1 LTGQWIAHDLRDELV
16 DFVQDWSKKTEI
28 AYEQLLRWIELSSR
42 KFRDWR
48 ERYGKVT
55 EHNHQ
60 VPRDHWL
67 EKWEKEAIVKF
78 FHEYPLE
85 GYRRLC
91 FMMLDRDM
99 VAVSPA
105 SVYRVLKAEGL
116 LANRWQKPTRK
127 GSGFVQ
133 PLEPH
138 EHWHI
143 DFSYVNVGG
152 TFYYLCSILDGCS
165 RAIVHWEI
173 REAMKEA
180 DAELVL
186 QRAREKHPQARP
198 RIISDNGPQFVAKDF
213 REFLRLWQTSHVF
226 TSPHYPQSNGKL
238 ERYHRTLKE
247 QAIRP
252 KTPLTLEDAR
262 RVVGEFVEHYNAVRL
277 HSALGYVTPQD
288 RLAGRHTEIYAA
300 RDRKL
305 EAAREQRR
313 QRRANLEFWL

>member
-1 LTGQWIAHDLRDELV
+1 MV
-16 DFVQDWSKKTEI
+16 DFVRHWSEQSEI
-28 AYEQLLRWIELSSR
+28 CYEQLLRWIQLSSR

-48 ERYGKVT
+48 TRYGKAN
-55 EHNHQ
+55 EHNHL

-67 EKWEKEAIVKF
+67 EMWEKEAIVKF

-91 FMMLDRDM
+91 FMMLDRDI

-116 LANRWQKPTRK
+116 LANRWQKPSRK
-127 GSGFVQ
+127 GTGFVQ
-133 PLEPH
+133 PLAPH
-138 EHWHI
+138 DHWHI

-165 RAIVHWEI
+165 RSIVHWEI

-186 QRAREKHPQARP
+186 QRAREKFPQARP
-198 RIISDNGPQFVAKDF
+198 QIISDNGPQFVAKDF
-213 REFLRLWQTSHVF
+213 KEFLRQWQTTHVL

-262 RVVGEFVEHYNAVRL
+262 RVVGEFVEHYNTVRL

-288 RLAGRHTEIYAA
+288 RLEGRHTEIYAT

-305 EAAREQRR
+305 EEAREARR
-313 QRRANLEFWL
+313 QRRANPEFWL

>member
-1 LTGQWIAHDLRDELV
+1 MRH
-16 DFVQDWSKKTEI
+16 WSERSEI
-28 AYEQLLRWIELSSR
+28 CYEQLLKWIQLSSR

-48 ERYGKVT
+48 SRYGKAN
-55 EHNHQ
+55 EHNHL

-91 FMMLDRDM
+91 FMMLDRDI

-116 LANRWQKPTRK
+116 LANRWNKPSRK
-127 GSGFVQ
+127 GTGFVQ
-133 PLEPH
+133 PLAPH
-138 EHWHI
+138 DHWHI

-165 RAIVHWEI
+165 RSIVHWEI

-186 QRAREKHPQARP
+186 QRAREKFPRARP
-198 RIISDNGPQFVAKDF
+198 QIISDNGPQFVAKDF
-213 REFLRLWQTSHVF
+213 KEFLRQWQTTHVL

-262 RVVGEFVEHYNAVRL
+262 RVVGEFVEHYNTVRL
-277 HSALGYVTPQD
+277 HSALGYVTPRD
-288 RLAGRHTEIYAA
+288 RLEGRHTEIYAT

-305 EAAREQRR
+305 EAAREARR
-313 QRRANLEFWL
+313 QRRANLEFSL

>member
-1 LTGQWIAHDLRDELV
+1 MSWVAHDIRDELV
-16 DFVQDWSKKTEI
+16 DFVRHWSERTEI
-28 AYEQLLRWIELSSR
+28 CYEQLLGWIELSAR

-48 ERYGKVT
+48 VRYGKVN
-55 EHNHQ
+55 EHNYL

-67 EKWEKEAIVKF
+67 EEWEKKAIIDF
-78 FHEYPLE
+78 YYQYPLE

-91 FMMLDRDM
+91 FMMLDRDL

-116 LANRWQKPTRK
+116 LGNRWQKPSRK
-127 GSGFVQ
+127 GTGFVQ
-133 PLEPH
+133 PLAPH
-138 EHWHI
+138 DHWHI

-165 RAIVHWEI
+165 RFIVHWEI

-180 DAELVL
+180 DAEIVL
-186 QRAREKHPQARP
+186 QRAREKYPQARP
-198 RIISDNGPQFVAKDF
+198 QIISDNGPQFVAKDF
-213 REFLRLWQTSHVF
+213 KEFLRLWQTTHVY

-252 KTPLTLEDAR
+252 KTPLSLEDAR
-262 RVVGEFVEHYNAVRL
+262 RVVAEFVEHYNTVRL

-288 RLAGRHTEIYAA
+288 RMEGRHQEIYAA

-313 QRRANLEFWL
+313 QRRANLEIVL

>member
-1 LTGQWIAHDLRDELV
+1 MV
-16 DFVQDWSKKTEI
+16 DFVRHWSERTEI
-28 AYEQLLRWIELSSR
+28 CYEQLLRWIRLSSR

-48 ERYGKVT
+48 TRYGKAN
-55 EHNHQ
+55 EHNHL

-67 EKWEKEAIVKF
+67 EEWEKAAIVKF
-78 FHEYPLE
+78 FGEYPLE

-91 FMMLDRDM
+91 FMMLDRNI
-99 VAVSPA
+99 VAASPA

-116 LANRWQKPTRK
+116 LANRWNKPSRK
-127 GSGFVQ
+127 GTGFVQ
-133 PLEPH
+133 PLAPH
-138 EHWHI
+138 DHWHI

-152 TFYYLCSILDGCS
+152 TFYYLCSVLDGCS
-165 RAIVHWEI
+165 RSIVHWEI

-186 QRAREKHPQARP
+186 QRAREKFPQARP
-198 RIISDNGPQFVAKDF
+198 QIISDNGPQFVAKDF
-213 REFLRLWQTSHVF
+213 KEYLRQWQTRHVL
-226 TSPHYPQSNGKL
+226 TSPYYPQSNGKL

-262 RVVGEFVEHYNAVRL
+262 RVVREFVEHYNTVRL

-288 RLAGRHTEIYAA
+288 RLAGRHIEIYAT

-305 EAAREQRR
+305 EAAREARRR
-313 QRRANLEFWL
+313 QRANPQFSL

>member
-1 LTGQWIAHDLRDELV
+1 MV
-16 DFVQDWSKKTEI
+16 DFVRHWSESSEI
-28 AYEQLLRWIELSSR
+28 CYEQLLKWIELSSR

-48 ERYGKVT
+48 SRYGKAN
-55 EHNHQ
+55 EHNHL

-67 EKWEKEAIVKF
+67 ETWEKDAIVKF
-78 FHEYPLE
+78 FGEYPLE

-91 FMMLDRDM
+91 FMMLDRDI

-116 LANRWQKPTRK
+116 LASRWQKPSRK
-127 GSGFVQ
+127 GTGFVQ

-165 RAIVHWEI
+165 RSIVHWEI

-213 REFLRLWQTSHVF
+213 KEFLRQWQTTHVL

-262 RVVGEFVEHYNAVRL
+262 RVVGEFVEHYNTVRL

-288 RLAGRHTEIYAA
+288 RLAGRQREIFAA

-305 EAAREQRR
+305 EAAREKRR
-313 QRRANLEFWL
+313 QKRASAQ

>member
-1 LTGQWIAHDLRDELV
+1 VRH
-16 DFVQDWSKKTEI
+16 WSEQTEI
-28 AYEQLLRWIELSSR
+28 CYEQLLQWIELSSR

-48 ERYGKVT
+48 GRYGKAN
-55 EHNHQ
+55 EHNHL

-67 EKWEKEAIVKF
+67 EEWEKKAIVEF
-78 FHEYPLE
+78 FRTFPLE

-91 FMMLDRDM
+91 FMMLDREV

-116 LANRWQKPTRK
+116 LANRWQKPSRK
-127 GSGFVQ
+127 GTGFVQ
-133 PLEPH
+133 PLAPH
-138 EHWHI
+138 DHWHI

-165 RAIVHWEI
+165 RSIVHWEI

-180 DAELVL
+180 DAEIVL

-198 RIISDNGPQFVAKDF
+198 QIISDNGPQFVAKDF
-213 REFLRLWQTSHVF
+213 KEFLRLWQTTHVF

-252 KTPLTLEDAR
+252 KTPLSLEDAR
-262 RVVGEFVEHYNAVRL
+262 RVVAEFVEHYNTVRL
-277 HSALGYVTPQD
+277 HSALGYVTPKD
-288 RLAGRHTEIYAA
+288 RLEGRHREIYAA

-305 EAAREQRR
+305 EAARERRR
-313 QRRANLEFWL
+313 QRRANAQGV

>member
-1 LTGQWIAHDLRDELV
+1 MRH
-16 DFVQDWSKKTEI
+16 WSEQSEI
-28 AYEQLLRWIELSSR
+28 CYEQLLRWIQLSSR

-48 ERYGKVT
+48 SRYGKAN
-55 EHNHQ
+55 EHNHL

-67 EKWEKEAIVKF
+67 ERWEKEAIVKF

-91 FMMLDRDM
+91 FMMLDRDI

-116 LANRWQKPTRK
+116 LANRWNKPSRK
-127 GSGFVQ
+127 GTGFVQ
-133 PLEPH
+133 PLAPH
-138 EHWHI
+138 DHWHI

-165 RAIVHWEI
+165 RSIVHWEI

-186 QRAREKHPQARP
+186 QRAREKFPQARP
-198 RIISDNGPQFVAKDF
+198 QIISDNGPQFVAKDF
-213 REFLRLWQTSHVF
+213 KEFLRLWQTSHVL

-262 RVVGEFVEHYNAVRL
+262 RVVGEFVEHYNTVRL
-277 HSALGYVTPQD
+277 HSALGYVTPKD
-288 RLAGRHTEIYAA
+288 RLEGRHTEIYAT

-305 EAAREQRR
+305 EAAREARR
-313 QRRANLEFWL
+313 QRRANPELAL

>member
-1 LTGQWIAHDLRDELV
+1 MSWVAHDIRDELV
-16 DFVQDWSKKTEI
+16 DFVRHWSERTEI
-28 AYEQLLRWIELSSR
+28 CYEQLLGWIELSAR

-48 ERYGKVT
+48 VRYGKVN
-55 EHNHQ
+55 EHNYL

-67 EKWEKEAIVKF
+67 EEWEKKAIIDF
-78 FHEYPLE
+78 YYQYPLE

-91 FMMLDRDM
+91 FMMLDRDL

-116 LANRWQKPTRK
+116 LGNRWQKPSRK
-127 GSGFVQ
+127 GTGFVQ
-133 PLEPH
+133 PLAPH
-138 EHWHI
+138 DHWHI

-165 RAIVHWEI
+165 RFIVHWEI

-180 DAELVL
+180 DAEIVL
-186 QRAREKHPQARP
+186 QRAREKYPQARP
-198 RIISDNGPQFVAKDF
+198 QIISDNGPQFVAKDF
-213 REFLRLWQTSHVF
+213 KEFLRLWQTTHVY

-252 KTPLTLEDAR
+252 KTPLSLEDAR
-262 RVVGEFVEHYNAVRL
+262 RVVAEFVEHYNTVRL

-288 RLAGRHTEIYAA
+288 RLEGRHQEIYAA

-313 QRRANLEFWL
+313 QRRANLEIVL

>member
-1 LTGQWIAHDLRDELV
+1 MRH
-16 DFVQDWSKKTEI
+16 WSERSEI
-28 AYEQLLRWIELSSR
+28 SYEQLLRWIQLSSR

-48 ERYGKVT
+48 SRYGKAN
-55 EHNHQ
+55 EHNHL

-67 EKWEKEAIVKF
+67 QGWEKEAIVTF
-78 FHEYPLE
+78 YHEYPLE

-91 FMMLDRDM
+91 FMMLDRDI
-99 VAVSPA
+99 VAISPA

-116 LANRWQKPTRK
+116 LANRWQKPSRK
-127 GSGFVQ
+127 GTGFVQ
-133 PLEPH
+133 PLAPH
-138 EHWHI
+138 DHWHI

-165 RAIVHWEI
+165 RSIVHWEI

-186 QRAREKHPQARP
+186 QRAREKFPQARP
-198 RIISDNGPQFVAKDF
+198 QIISDNGPQFVAKDF
-213 REFLRLWQTSHVF
+213 KEFLRLWQTTHVL

-262 RVVGEFVEHYNAVRL
+262 RIVGEFVEHYNTVRL
-277 HSALGYVTPQD
+277 HSALGYVTPKD
-288 RLAGRHTEIYAA
+288 RLDGRHQEIYAA

-305 EAAREQRR
+305 EAAREARR
-313 QRRANLEFWL
+313 QRRANPEFSL

>member
-1 LTGQWIAHDLRDELV
+1 MV
-16 DFVQDWSKKTEI
+16 DFVRHWSERTEI
-28 AYEQLLRWIELSSR
+28 CYEQLLRWIRLSSR

-48 ERYGKVT
+48 TRYGKAN
-55 EHNHQ
+55 EHNHL

-67 EKWEKEAIVKF
+67 EEWEKAAIVKF
-78 FHEYPLE
+78 FGEYPLE

-91 FMMLDRDM
+91 FMMLDRNI

-116 LANRWQKPTRK
+116 LANRWNKPSRK
-127 GSGFVQ
+127 GTGFVQ
-133 PLEPH
+133 PLAPH
-138 EHWHI
+138 DHWHI

-152 TFYYLCSILDGCS
+152 TFYYLCSVLDGCS
-165 RAIVHWEI
+165 RSIVHWEI

-186 QRAREKHPQARP
+186 QRAREKFPQARP
-198 RIISDNGPQFVAKDF
+198 QIISDNGPQFVAKDF
-213 REFLRLWQTSHVF
+213 KEYLRQWQTRHVL
-226 TSPHYPQSNGKL
+226 TSPYYPQSNGKL

-262 RVVGEFVEHYNAVRL
+262 RVVREFVEHYNTVRL

-288 RLAGRHTEIYAA
+288 RLAGRHIEIYAT

-305 EAAREQRR
+305 EAAREARRR
-313 QRRANLEFWL
+313 QRANPQFSL

>member
-1 LTGQWIAHDLRDELV
+1 MV
-16 DFVQDWSKKTEI
+16 DFVRHWSEQSEI
-28 AYEQLLRWIELSSR
+28 CYEQLLRWIQLSSR

-48 ERYGKVT
+48 SRYGKAN
-55 EHNHQ
+55 EHNHL

-91 FMMLDRDM
+91 FMMLDRDI

-116 LANRWQKPTRK
+116 LANRWNKPSRK
-127 GSGFVQ
+127 GTGFVQ
-133 PLEPH
+133 PLAPH
-138 EHWHI
+138 DHWHI

-165 RAIVHWEI
+165 RSIVHWEI

-186 QRAREKHPQARP
+186 QRAREKFPQARP
-198 RIISDNGPQFVAKDF
+198 QIISDNGPQFVAKDF
-213 REFLRLWQTSHVF
+213 KEFLRQWQTTHVL
-226 TSPHYPQSNGKL
+226 TSPYYPQSNGKL
-238 ERYHRTLKE
+238 ERFHRTLKE

-262 RVVGEFVEHYNAVRL
+262 RVVGEFVEHYNTVRL
-277 HSALGYVTPQD
+277 HSALGYVAPKD
-288 RLAGRHTEIYAA
+288 RLEGRHTEIYAT

-305 EAAREQRR
+305 EAAREARR
-313 QRRANLEFWL
+313 QRRANRELVL

>member
-1 LTGQWIAHDLRDELV
+1 LV
-16 DFVQDWSKKTEI
+16 DFVRHWSERSEI
-28 AYEQLLRWIELSSR
+28 CYEQLLKWIQLSSR

-48 ERYGKVT
+48 SRYGQAN
-55 EHNHQ
+55 EHNHL

-67 EKWEKEAIVKF
+67 EPWEQEAIVKF
-78 FHEYPLE
+78 FHKYPLE

-91 FMMLDRDM
+91 FMMLDEDI

-105 SVYRVLKAEGL
+105 SVYRVLKGEGL
-116 LANRWQKPTRK
+116 LANRWNKPSRK
-127 GSGFVQ
+127 GTGFVQ
-133 PLEPH
+133 PLAPH
-138 EHWHI
+138 DHWHI

-165 RAIVHWEI
+165 RSIVHWEI

-186 QRAREKHPQARP
+186 QRAREKFPHARP

-213 REFLRLWQTSHVF
+213 KEYLRQWQTTHVL

-247 QAIRP
+247 EAIRP

-262 RVVGEFVEHYNAVRL
+262 RVVGEFVEHYNTVRL
-277 HSALGYVTPQD
+277 HSALGYVTPQA
-288 RLAGRHTEIYAA
+288 RLEGRHTEIYAA

-305 EAAREQRR
+305 EAAREVRR
-313 QRRANLEFWL
+313 QRRANPQFCL

>member
-1 LTGQWIAHDLRDELV
+1 LV
-16 DFVQDWSKKTEI
+16 DFVRHWSQRSEI
-28 AYEQLLRWIELSSR
+28 GYEQLLRWIQLSSR

-48 ERYGKVT
+48 SRYGKAN
-55 EHNHQ
+55 EHNHL

-67 EKWEKEAIVKF
+67 EQWEKEAIVKF

-91 FMMLDRDM
+91 FMMLDRDL

-116 LANRWQKPTRK
+116 LANRWNKPSRK
-127 GSGFVQ
+127 GTGFVQ
-133 PLEPH
+133 PLAPH
-138 EHWHI
+138 DHWHI

-165 RAIVHWEI
+165 RSIVHWEI

-186 QRAREKHPQARP
+186 QRAREKFPQARP
-198 RIISDNGPQFVAKDF
+198 QIISDNGPQFVAKDF
-213 REFLRLWQTSHVF
+213 KEFLRQWQTTHVL

-262 RVVGEFVEHYNAVRL
+262 RVVAEFVEHYNTVRL
-277 HSALGYVTPQD
+277 HSALGYVTPKD
-288 RLAGRHTEIYAA
+288 RLEDRHKEIYAA

-313 QRRANLEFWL
+313 QRRANPAVTL

>member
-1 LTGQWIAHDLRDELV
+1 LV
-16 DFVQDWSKKTEI
+16 DFVRHWSGGTEI
-28 AYEQLLRWIELSSR
+28 SYEQLLQWIQLSSR

-48 ERYGKVT
+48 SRYGKAN
-55 EHNHQ
+55 EHNHL

-91 FMMLDRDM
+91 FMMLDRDI
-99 VAVSPA
+99 VAISPA

-116 LANRWQKPTRK
+116 LANRWNKPSRK
-127 GSGFVQ
+127 GTGFVQ
-133 PLEPH
+133 PLAPH
-138 EHWHI
+138 DHWHI

-165 RAIVHWEI
+165 RTIVHWEI

-186 QRAREKHPQARP
+186 QRAREKFPHARP
-198 RIISDNGPQFVAKDF
+198 QIISDNGPQFVAKDF
-213 REFLRLWQTSHVF
+213 KEFLRQWQTSHVL

-262 RVVGEFVEHYNAVRL
+262 RVVGEFVEHYNTVRL
-277 HSALGYVTPQD
+277 HSALGYVTPKD
-288 RLAGRHTEIYAA
+288 RLEGRHTEIYAT

-305 EAAREQRR
+305 EAAREARR
-313 QRRANLEFWL
+313 QRRANPELVL